1 MENDT
6 LWAFGYRKSQGKAE
20 ILRKG
25 GLITYCTG
33 IVGVSASYCYVTK
46 HPKLRGLEQQSFG
59 LVYVSVSCP
68 VETGFGWQ
76 LCFRL

>member
-25 GLITYCTG
+25 GWITYCTG

-46 HPKLRGLEQQSFG
+46 HLKLRGLEQ
-59 LVYVSVSCP
+59 
-68 VETGFGWQ
+68 
-76 LCFRL
+76 